1 MIGCP
6 TVIGVGDVVADKYKV
21 EKTLG
26 KGGMGYVVAARHM
39 QLDQQV
45 AIKVLI
51 PELAENE
58 DAVARFLRE
67 ARAAVKIRSEHI
79 VRVLDVG
86 TLDDGAPFMV
96 MEFLE
101 GRDLA
106 REMEERKRLPV
117 GDAVDYVL
125 QVCEGLAEAHAVG
138 IVHRDLKPANLF
150 ITRKSDGTN
159 LVKILDFG
167 ISKALMVEG
176 QANAVPITATQ
187 GVMGSP
193 HYMSPEQVRKPKTV
207 DTRSDI
213 WSLGVIL
220 HEFLTGTPPFASE
233 TPMAILAAVVSDEPP
248 EIRSTRFDVPD
259 SLQTVVSTCLAKE
272 PSRRYAD
279 VVELALAL
287 KPFAPGSGD
296 AAFNRISAILRTA
309 KDRSASVPKPLMW
322 PSSAPTLESGNAP
335 PMGPEEKPK
344 NTEAGWGSSQAGS
357 RQSRT
362 RIIAT
367 VTAGAAALVF
377 AAALGYSVRARSGPD
392 SAVTASAG
400 ASIPAAPNQMTTA
413 VPVASAM
420 PTSAIAPAP
429 EKPVVVDAQE
439 AGAQPTAARDAGV
452 AVTIQ
457 AGTASPKPA
466 AIAQTP
472 SVTTPAQKPPAPKR
486 DEKPTVPKPRDE
498 KPPPAETKPGDPLDG
513 RR

>member
-1 MIGCP
+1 MVGCQ

-176 QANAVPITATQ
+176 QASPVPITATQ

-259 SLQTVVSTCLAKE
+259 ALQTVVSTCLAKE

-287 KPFAPGSGD
+287 KAFAPGSGD
-296 AAFNRISAILRTA
+296 ASFNRISAILRTA

-335 PMGPEEKPK
+335 PMGPDEKTK

-362 RIIAT
+362 RMIAT
-367 VTAGAAALVF
+367 ITAGAAALAF
-377 AAALGYSVRARSGPD
+377 AAAVGYSVAARSGRD
-392 SAVTASAG
+392 AAITTATG
-400 ASIPAAPNQMTTA
+400 ASIGAPPTPTAPPIPAPSSIAAPTIT
-413 VPVASAM
+413 
-420 PTSAIAPAP
+420 PAP
-429 EKPVVVDAQE
+429 EKPVVIEAQE

-452 AVTIQ
+452 AVTVQ
-457 AGTASPKPA
+457 AAAASPKSAP
-466 AIAQTP
+466 IAQTP
-472 SVTTPAQKPPAPKR
+472 PVTTPLQKPPATKR
-486 DEKPTVPKPRDE
+486 DEKPVAPKPRDE
-498 KPPPAETKPGDPLDG
+498 KPAADQAKEGDPLDG

>member
-1 MIGCP
+1 MIGCR
-6 TVIGVGDVVADKYKV
+6 TVIGVGDIVADKYKV

-86 TLDDGAPFMV
+86 TLDDGTPFMV

-106 REMEERKRLPV
+106 RELEERRKLPV
-117 GDAVDYVL
+117 SDAVDYVL

-150 ITRKSDGTN
+150 ITRKSDGSD

-167 ISKALMVEG
+167 ISKALMIEG
-176 QANAVPITATQ
+176 QTSPVPITATQ

-213 WSLGVIL
+213 WSMGVIL

-233 TPMAILAAVVSDEPP
+233 TPMAILAAVVSDDPP

-259 SLQTVVSTCLAKE
+259 ALQTVVSTCLAKE

-296 AAFNRISAILRTA
+296 ASFNRISAILRTA
-309 KDRSASVPKPLMW
+309 KTRNDSVPKPLMW
-322 PSSAPTLESGNAP
+322 PSNAPTLESGNTP

-344 NTEAGWGSSQAGS
+344 NTAAGWGSSQAGS

-367 VTAGAAALVF
+367 VTAAAGALAF

-392 SAVTASAG
+392 SAVTAAAG
-400 ASIPAAPNQMTTA
+400 APIAASLTPAPSAIPA
-413 VPVASAM
+413 
-420 PTSAIAPAP
+420 PTITPAP
-429 EKPVVVDAQE
+429 EKPVVVEAPE
-439 AGAQPTAARDAGV
+439 AGAEPTAARDAGV
-452 AVTIQ
+452 AVTVQ
-457 AGTASPKPA
+457 AAAASPKPVA
-466 AIAQTP
+466 VAQAP
-472 SVTTPAQKPPAPKR
+472 SVAAAPQKPSAP
-486 DEKPTVPKPRDE
+486 KPTVPKPRDE